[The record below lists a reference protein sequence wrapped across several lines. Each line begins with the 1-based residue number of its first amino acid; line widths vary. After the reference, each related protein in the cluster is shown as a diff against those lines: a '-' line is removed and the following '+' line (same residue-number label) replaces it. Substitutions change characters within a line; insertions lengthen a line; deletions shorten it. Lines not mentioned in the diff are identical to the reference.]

1 MVVTTN
7 TPIDVTDLSKMS
19 EKERDDLLIQIRER
33 RLRSVKIYEELSLMK
48 AEARKEQ
55 LEGQL
60 NKALE
65 MFNKDLVRVDKA
77 LTSLENR
84 SVKLRSIELEIE
96 QL

>member
-1 MVVTTN
+1 MILTDSS
-7 TPIDVTDLSKMS
+7 PIDVVDITKMT
-19 EKERDDLLIQIRER
+19 ERERDDLLTKIRER

-65 MFNKDLVRVDKA
+65 MFTKDLVRVDKA
-77 LTSLENR
+77 MTSLENR